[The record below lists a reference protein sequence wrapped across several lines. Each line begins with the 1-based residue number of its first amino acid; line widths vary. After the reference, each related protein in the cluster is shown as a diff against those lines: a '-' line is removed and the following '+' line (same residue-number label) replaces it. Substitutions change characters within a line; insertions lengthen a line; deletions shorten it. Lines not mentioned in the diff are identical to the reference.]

1 MTTINA
7 QINPSAT
14 INAQI
19 NPSARIVA
27 KSVTLNDITPE
38 SVGLGN
44 VDNTSD
50 INKPISIAAQ
60 AALDL
65 KADQATTYTKAE
77 VDNNIANLVDTAP
90 ATLDTLN
97 ELAAALGDDA
107 SFSTTVTNSIAA
119 KASQTDLDTHISDTN
134 NPHIVTADQIGLGN
148 VDNTSDAD
156 KPISTA
162 TRDALDDLSGDIQSN
177 RNQITYLND
186 RVDELYPVYPYTT
199 SIAGGVGSIKNLRN
213 SDLDSGYRLNTA
225 ITSITLGSNCK
236 SLGAQTFQG
245 CSSLVEFYYHNSTA
259 GTIGDMCFENC
270 TKYGQGVNAGGNG
283 FTLGKNITAIGN
295 SSYRGCTSLK
305 TVDLLG
311 YDLAAVGRFAFE
323 GCTALE
329 EFTFPAQ
336 LSDSQNIFTVISESV
351 LRNCTALT
359 EIEIPSTVTEIQ
371 AAAFR
376 GCTAL
381 AIIRCYATEAPTLVG
396 VNQFLDVY
404 ATSIDVPVDSTGYD
418 TTYAGLTV
426 NYVL

>member
-1 MTTINA
+1 MTINA
-7 QINPSAT
+7 QINQSAT

-50 INKPISIAAQ
+50 ADKPISTATQ
-60 AALDL
+60 SALDL
-65 KADQATTYTKAE
+65 
-77 VDNNIANLVDTAP
+77 
-90 ATLDTLN
+90 
-97 ELAAALGDDA
+97 
-107 SFSTTVTNSIAA
+107 
-119 KASQTDLDTHISDTN
+119 KASQTDLNTHISDTN
-134 NPHIVTADQIGLGN
+134 NPHIVTADQIGLAN

-162 TRDALDDLSGDIQSN
+162 TRDALDDLFEDTQFN
-177 RNQITYLND
+177 RDQINLIND
-186 RVDELYPVYPYTT
+186 RIDPLYPVYPYTT
-199 SIAGGVGSIKNLRN
+199 SIAGGVGSIKNLRDA
-213 SDLDSGYRLNTA
+213 DLNSGYRLNTA
-225 ITSITLGSNCK
+225 ITSITLGSNCT
-236 SLGAQTFQG
+236 SLGEQTFQG

-270 TKYGQGVNAGGNG
+270 TKYGQGINAGGNG

-329 EFTFPAQ
+329 DFTFPAQ

-376 GCTAL
+376 DCTAL
-381 AIIRCYATEAPTLVG
+381 TTIRCYATEAPTLVG
-396 VNQFLDVY
+396 VNQFLNVN
-404 ATSIDVPVDSTGYD
+404 TLTIDVPVDSTGYD